1 MKAALGHQAWYAV
14 VAVGYAT
21 SFFFLD
27 RVLRA
32 GVPLGVAY
40 GISGA
45 LGVALTAGLSA
56 VLFGESLTGIMIV
69 GIVIVIVGVV
79 CIELGHGSPAKHE
92 IENS

>member
-1 MKAALGHQAWYAV
+1 MKAALGHPAWYAV
-14 VAVGYAT
+14 VAVGYAS

-40 GISGA
+40 GIWGA

-56 VLFGESLTGIMIV
+56 ALFGESLTGIMIV

-79 CIELGHGSPAKHE
+79 CIELGHGSPAKHDGAD
-92 IENS
+92 S